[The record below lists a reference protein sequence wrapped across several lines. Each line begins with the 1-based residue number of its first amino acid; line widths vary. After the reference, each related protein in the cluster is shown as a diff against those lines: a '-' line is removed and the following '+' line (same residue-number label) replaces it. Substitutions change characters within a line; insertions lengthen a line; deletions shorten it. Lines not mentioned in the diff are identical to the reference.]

1 MGQSKPGREEKNL
14 QAEETAEQ
22 RICWE
27 TSLVSLRD
35 RNKVSGGMVTS
46 KGRGV
51 GLRGGEAR
59 RG

>member
-1 MGQSKPGREEKNL
+1 MGQSKPGREKNL

-27 TSLVSLRD
+27 TSLVSLRN

-46 KGRGV
+46 KRRGV
-51 GLRGGEAR
+51 GLREGEAR